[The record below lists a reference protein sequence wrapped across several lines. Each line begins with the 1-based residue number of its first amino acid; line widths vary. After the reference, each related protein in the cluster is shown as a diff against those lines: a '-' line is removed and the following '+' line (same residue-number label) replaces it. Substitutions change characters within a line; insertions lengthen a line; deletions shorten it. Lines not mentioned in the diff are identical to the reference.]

1 MPLNKRLCETILLY
15 LYYLSLHMETL
26 SPVIT
31 TTNLSKTYEVPVLK
45 NINLTVHAGEIIGY
59 IGPNGAGKS
68 TTIKILTGIIPDY
81 DGDAFVL
88 GLDIRKDALEVK
100 RKIGYIPENAALYDT
115 LTPIEY
121 LHFVGQL
128 CKMERGVV
136 DKKAKELLHVFDLG
150 NYTDSRMT
158 TFSKGMRQKV
168 LLIAGM
174 IHNPT
179 ILFLDEPLSGL
190 DANAVILVKE
200 ILTQLKRSGK
210 TIFYSS
216 HLMDV
221 VEKISDRIMI
231 INKGEMIANGTFE
244 ELNTQAKGSLE
255 TIFTELTGNKEH
267 SSAAGQFINILEN

>member
-1 MPLNKRLCETILLY
+1 
-15 LYYLSLHMETL
+15 MEPS
-26 SPVIT
+26 SPVIVT
-31 TTNLSKTYEVPVLK
+31 HNLCKSYTMPVLK
-45 NINLTVHAGEIIGY
+45 NINLSIQAGEIIGY

-68 TTIKILTGIIPDY
+68 TTIKILTGIIPDFE
-81 DGDAFVL
+81 GEAIVL
-88 GLDIRKDALEVK
+88 GMDIRKEILEVK
-100 RKIGYIPENAALYDT
+100 KRIGYIPENAALYDT
-115 LTPIEY
+115 LTPLEY

-128 CKMERGVV
+128 YKMDWELV
-136 DKKAKELLHVFDLG
+136 DKKAKDLLHLFELSDYLE
-150 NYTDSRMT
+150 SRMT

-168 LLIAGM
+168 LLVAGM

-231 INKGEMIANGTFE
+231 ISKGEMIANGTFE
-244 ELNTQAKGSLE
+244 ELNTHAKGSLE
-255 TIFTELTGNKEH
+255 QIFTDLTGNSEH
-267 SSAAGQFINILEN
+267 EAAAGQFIDILER